1 MEEEITFSQ
10 VKISGKGYL
19 ANGIFVPEDEGNRHY
34 QAIKKWIENGGIVAD
49 EFTIDEIRD
58 KKISQIKSEAGSRI
72 VSVYSDVK
80 QRNILMSQDTSQIND
95 MNIFIQKIKD
105 QSNLLETQ
113 IADMDL
119 DQLNNFDPTSDDN
132 WS

>member
-19 ANGIFVPEDEGNRHY
+19 ADGIFVPEDEGNRHY

-49 EFTIDEIRD
+49 EFTIDEIRG
-58 KKISQIKSEAGSRI
+58 KKTSQIKNEAGSRI
-72 VSVYSDVK
+72 SSVYSDIK
-80 QRNILMSQDTSQIND
+80 QRNILMSQDASQINE
-95 MNIFIQKIKD
+95 MNIFIENIRDK
-105 QSNLLETQ
+105 SNLLEEQ
-113 IADMDL
+113 IVDMDN
-119 DQLNNFDPTSDDN
+119 DQLNSFDPNSDDN

>member
-10 VKISGKGYL
+10 VKILGKGYL
-19 ANGIFVPEDEGNRHY
+19 ADGIFVPEDEGNRHY

-72 VSVYSDVK
+72 VSAYSDIK
-80 QRNILMSQDTSQIND
+80 QRNILMSQDASQIND
-95 MNIFIQKIKD
+95 MNIFIQNIKD
-105 QSNLLETQ
+105 QSNLLEAE
-113 IADMDL
+113 IFDMDL
-119 DQLNNFDPTSDDN
+119 DQLNNFDPASDDN
-132 WS
+132 WI

>member
-10 VKISGKGYL
+10 VKISWKGYL
-19 ANGIFVPEDEGNRHY
+19 SNGIFVPEDECNRHY

-58 KKISQIKSEAGSRI
+58 KKIYQIKSEAGSRI

-80 QRNILMSQDTSQIND
+80 QRNILMSQDTSQINY

>member
-19 ANGIFVPEDEGNRHY
+19 ADGIFVPEDEGNRHY

-95 MNIFIQKIKD
+95 MNIFIQTIRD

-113 IADMDL
+113 ISDMDL

>member
-58 KKISQIKSEAGSRI
+58 KKTSQIKSEAGSRI
-72 VSVYSDVK
+72 SSVYSDIK
-80 QRNILMSQDTSQIND
+80 QRNILMLQDASQIND
-95 MNIFIQKIKD
+95 MNIFIQKIRDK
-105 QSNLLETQ
+105 SNLLEAQ
-113 IADMDL
+113 IVDMDN
-119 DQLNNFDPTSDDN
+119 DQLNSFDPSSDDN

>member
-10 VKISGKGYL
+10 VRISGKGYL
-19 ANGIFVPEDEGNRHY
+19 ADGIFVPEDEGNRHY

-58 KKISQIKSEAGSRI
+58 KKTSQIKNEAGSRI
-72 VSVYSDVK
+72 NSIYSDIK
-80 QRNILMSQDTSQIND
+80 QRNILMSQDASQINE
-95 MNIFIQKIKD
+95 MNIFIQNIRDK
-105 QSNLLETQ
+105 SNLLEAQ
-113 IADMDL
+113 IVDMDN
-119 DQLNNFDPTSDDN
+119 DQLNSFDPNSDDN

>member
-1 MEEEITFSQ
+1 MNFKKVI
-10 VKISGKGYL
+10 KIKNGFL
-19 ANGIFVPEDEGNRHY
+19 ADGMFVPESNFNRHY
-34 QAIKKWIENGGIVAD
+34 CFLKEWINENKFLD
-49 EFTIDEIRD
+49 CYQDLEFMRA
-58 KKISQIKSEAGSRI
+58 KKISSIKREAKNKI
-72 VSVYSDVK
+72 ATKYPAFK
-80 QRNILMSQDTSQIND
+80 QTNILMSQDTSQIND

>member
-10 VKISGKGYL
+10 VRISGKGYL
-19 ANGIFVPEDEGNRHY
+19 ADGIFVPEDEGNRHY

-58 KKISQIKSEAGSRI
+58 KKTSQIKNEAGSRI
-72 VSVYSDVK
+72 NSIYSDIK
-80 QRNILMSQDTSQIND
+80 QRNILMSQDASQIND
-95 MNIFIQKIKD
+95 MNIFIQNIRDK
-105 QSNLLETQ
+105 SNLLEAQ
-113 IADMDL
+113 IADMDN
-119 DQLNNFDPTSDDN
+119 DQLNSFDLNSDDN

>member
-19 ANGIFVPEDEGNRHY
+19 ADGIFVPEDEGNRHY
-34 QAIKKWIENGGIVAD
+34 QAIKKWIEKGGIVAD

-58 KKISQIKSEAGSRI
+58 KKTSQIKNEAGSRI
-72 VSVYSDVK
+72 SSVYSNIK
-80 QRNILMSQDTSQIND
+80 QRNILMSQDASQIND
-95 MNIFIQKIKD
+95 MNIFIQNIRDK
-105 QSNLLETQ
+105 SNLLEAQ
-113 IADMDL
+113 IVDMDN
-119 DQLNNFDPTSDDN
+119 DQLNSFDPNSDDN

>member
-19 ANGIFVPEDEGNRHY
+19 ADGIFVPEDEGNRHY
-34 QAIKKWIENGGIVAD
+34 KAIKKWIENGGTVAD
-49 EFTIDEIRD
+49 EFTIDEIRN
-58 KKISQIKSEAGSRI
+58 KKNSQIKHEAGSRI
-72 VSVYSDVK
+72 SSVYSDIK

-95 MNIFIQKIKD
+95 MNIFIQTIRD
-105 QSNLLETQ
+105 QSNLLESQ

-119 DQLNNFDPTSDDN
+119 DQLNNFDPTSDNN

>member
-19 ANGIFVPEDEGNRHY
+19 ADGIFVPEDEGNRHY
-34 QAIKKWIENGGIVAD
+34 QAIKKWIENGGIVTD

-58 KKISQIKSEAGSRI
+58 KKNSQIKSEAESRI

-80 QRNILMSQDTSQIND
+80 QRNILMSQDISQINE
-95 MNIFIQKIKD
+95 MSVFIKSIRD
-105 QSNLLETQ
+105 QSNLLEEQ

>member
-95 MNIFIQKIKD
+95 MNIFIQNIKD

>member
-19 ANGIFVPEDEGNRHY
+19 ADGIFVPEDEGNRHY

-95 MNIFIQKIKD
+95 MNIFIQTIRD

>member
-95 MNIFIQKIKD
+95 MNIFIQTIRD

>member
-1 MEEEITFSQ
+1 MEEEIIFSQ

-19 ANGIFVPEDEGNRHY
+19 ADGIFVPEDEGNRHY

-72 VSVYSDVK
+72 VSVYNDVK

-95 MNIFIQKIKD
+95 MNIFIQTIRD

-113 IADMDL
+113 IANMDL

>member
-19 ANGIFVPEDEGNRHY
+19 ADGIFVPEDEGNRHY
-34 QAIKKWIENGGIVAD
+34 QAIKKWIENGGIVAE

-72 VSVYSDVK
+72 VSVYNDVK

-95 MNIFIQKIKD
+95 MNIFIQTIRD

-113 IADMDL
+113 IADMSL